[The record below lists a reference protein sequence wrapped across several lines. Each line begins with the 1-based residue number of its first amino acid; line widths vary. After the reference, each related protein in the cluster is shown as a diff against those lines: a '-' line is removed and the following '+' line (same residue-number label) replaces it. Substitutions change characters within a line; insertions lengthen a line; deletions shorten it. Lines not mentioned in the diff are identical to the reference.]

1 MKRFNQVSQKL
12 SAAVAVSV
20 FAASAFVL
28 SACGGGD
35 EFSPSSDAEKKALSM
50 AKEKYPDAKFLGY
63 DFMADK
69 VLVDSKMCHFHKK
82 NSDEAVHFYSKDG
95 DVYEVIVVDLA
106 QNDVFKRN
114 LSEFQC
120 VKLGGSKKGKQ
131 EIDFS
136 NLKK

>member
-1 MKRFNQVSQKL
+1 MVSKRKFLGVAL
-12 SAAVAVSV
+12 TTLAAFS
-20 FAASAFVL
+20 L
-28 SACGGGD
+28 TACGGGD

-50 AKEKYPDAKFLGY
+50 AKEKYPDTKFLGY

-95 DVYEVIVVDLA
+95 DAYEVIVVDLA

-131 EIDFS
+131 ELDFS
-136 NLKK
+136 KLKK